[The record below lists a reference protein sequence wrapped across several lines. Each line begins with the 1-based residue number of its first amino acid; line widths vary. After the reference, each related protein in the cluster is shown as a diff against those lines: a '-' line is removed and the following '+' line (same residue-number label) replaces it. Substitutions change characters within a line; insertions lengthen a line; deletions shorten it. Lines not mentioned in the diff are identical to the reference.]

1 VKFVL
6 ERPEVIRQSIA
17 ERNLITPRKLTTFWC
32 ELFVELVNDWRD
44 GLDGKRL
51 GNCPAIVWEI
61 FFASGTSLRRRTSNA
76 RSRSLSTTLVEATSG
91 PATPESLPSEA
102 ASSVLSVFKRKEPGD
117 LL

>member
-1 VKFVL
+1 MKFVL

-61 FFASGTSLRRRTSNA
+61 FFASGTSLRRRTSNE
-76 RSRSLSTTLVEATSG
+76 RSRSLPTTLTSV
-91 PATPESLPSEA
+91 PATPESLSSEA
-102 ASSVLSVFKRKEPGD
+102 ASSVLLVFKRKEPGD